1 MRLSRSLIVICLALP
16 LAAAAQQ
23 GWEMPRMADGQPD
36 LQGVWTNSSQ
46 TPLVRP

>member
-23 GWEMPRMADGQPD
+23 GWEMPRTADGQPD